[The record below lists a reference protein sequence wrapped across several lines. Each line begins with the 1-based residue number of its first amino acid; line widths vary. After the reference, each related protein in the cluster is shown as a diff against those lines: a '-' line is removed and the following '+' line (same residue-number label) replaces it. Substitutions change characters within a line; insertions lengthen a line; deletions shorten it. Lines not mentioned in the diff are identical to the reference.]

1 MPRLG
6 RTTLCAACASIAGL
20 ASVASAQSGR
30 NSPRPTP
37 APVTVETPAGYS
49 ESTPRRNAW
58 PDTPTPNTRR
68 TKKEADNAS
77 KLPSSGASRAETPEG
92 TIRIET
98 ELVTVP
104 VSVFGKDGR
113 YISGLQR
120 ENFKIFEDGVE
131 QTISYFGTSEKPFT
145 VILLLDT
152 SLSTSYK
159 IEEIRRA
166 ATEFVDQLSLQDLVG
181 VIEFDGNVHVLTA
194 PTANRPLIYRA
205 IGKADFGY
213 GTSLYDAVYQTLRKK
228 LSRISGRKAI
238 VLFTDGVDTTSENA
252 GYDTTLAFAEESDA
266 VIFPIYYNTYS
277 WNTRPGAGVTLLD
290 QAGTTPEEYAVG
302 RKYLLELAEY
312 TGGRVFRPD
321 GSAEGLTDAFRA
333 IAEELKRQYSIGYFP
348 NTVGSTGQR
357 KQIRVRVDRPGLT
370 ILARDSY
377 VVGAP
382 RQRSAN

>member
-1 MPRLG
+1 M
-6 RTTLCAACASIAGL
+6 
-20 ASVASAQSGR
+20 
-30 NSPRPTP
+30 
-37 APVTVETPAGYS
+37 
-49 ESTPRRNAW
+49 
-58 PDTPTPNTRR
+58 
-68 TKKEADNAS
+68 
-77 KLPSSGASRAETPEG
+77 
-92 TIRIET
+92 
-98 ELVTVP
+98 
-104 VSVFGKDGR
+104 
-113 YISGLQR
+113 
-120 ENFKIFEDGVE
+120 
-131 QTISYFGTSEKPFT
+131 
-145 VILLLDT
+145 
-152 SLSTSYK
+152 
-159 IEEIRRA
+159 
-166 ATEFVDQLSLQDLVG
+166 G

-321 GSAEGLTDAFRA
+321 GSAKGLTDAFRA
-333 IAEELKRQYSIGYFP
+333 IAEELKRQYSIGYIP
-348 NTVGSTGQR
+348 KTVGSTGQR